1 MPEAFVRMAA
11 ILSLAPC
18 PAGCLVIIAGGTGGS
33 TGSPSTPSSCS
44 PVVPFLYYHH
54 AANGRNLGKGLAT

>member
-1 MPEAFVRMAA
+1 MPEAFACMAA

-18 PAGCLVIIAGGTGGS
+18 SAACLVVIAGGTGGS

-44 PVVPFLYYHH
+44 PVPFLYYHH